1 MPKAGKN
8 GDDRQT
14 SLRKRVPRIIRMFV
28 FPDAH
33 LLDIAG
39 PMSLFASANELAG
52 YRAYDVALIAQ
63 QAGPVRSSAGIEL
76 MAGSGIGDKLAR
88 IDTLL
93 VSGGKGVDALLLN
106 RKVIAWLRRQ
116 AARARRVASVCSGA
130 LLLAEAGLL
139 TGRRAVTHWDRC
151 DAMAERFPDITVERD
166 PLFVR
171 DGKFYSSAGIS
182 AGMDLALALI
192 EEDLGGDL
200 AHELAREFVLY
211 MRRSG
216 GQAQFS
222 PALRAQ
228 ETAPGKIKAL
238 QEWILAHL
246 HLPLTV
252 DDLAAQAAMSPRHFA
267 RRFTLETGMTPAAF
281 VAAARLDGARQAL
294 ASGDA
299 QIDDVAH
306 RLGFGNA
313 ERLRRTFLRHLSVT
327 PSQFRD
333 HFQLSGG
340 HNDAR

>member
-1 MPKAGKN
+1 MPDIGK
-8 GDDRQT
+8 DRARQ
-14 SLRKRVPRIIRMFV
+14 SSPRKQVPRVIRMFV

-33 LLDIAG
+33 LLDISG

-52 YRAYDVALIAQ
+52 YRAYDVALLAQ
-63 QAGPVRSSAGIEL
+63 HAGAVRSSAGIEL
-76 MAGSGIGDKLAR
+76 VARFSIADGVSR

-93 VSGGKGVDALLLN
+93 VSGGKGIDMLLPD
-106 RKVIAWLRRQ
+106 RTVVAWLQRQ

-139 TGRRAVTHWDRC
+139 KGRRAVTHWDRC
-151 DAMAERFPDITVERD
+151 DRMAEQYPDIKVERD
-166 PLFVR
+166 PLFIR

-228 ETAPGKIKAL
+228 VTTPGKMKAL
-238 QEWILAHL
+238 QEWVLAHL

-294 ASGDA
+294 ASSDA

-313 ERLRRTFLRHLSVT
+313 ERLRRTFVRHLSVT
-327 PSQFRD
+327 PTQFRD

-340 HNDAR
+340 NGDVR